1 MTLEEKI
8 ALLMTESAHDTFGIS
23 SFGPAATETETEEEK
38 ETEVIS
44 EEAEMALSPRSFRT
58 LYLAQL
64 AESMINEEVEQTN
77 QLEELGLMTEGKIT
91 VKGKDALKKYLPTI
105 FAS

>member
-8 ALLMTESAHDTFGIS
+8 SLLMTEGAHDTFGVT
-23 SFGPAATETETEEEK
+23 SFGPATTETETEEK
-38 ETEVIS
+38 EEVIQ

-91 VKGKDALKKYLPTI
+91 VKGKEALKKYLPTL

>member
-8 ALLMTESAHDTFGIS
+8 SLLMTEGAHDTFGVT
-23 SFGPAATETETEEEK
+23 SFGPTTTEPEEK
-38 ETEVIS
+38 ETEEVI
-44 EEAEMALSPRSFRT
+44 EEESEMALSPRSFRT

-91 VKGKDALKKYLPTI
+91 VKGKEALKKYLPTL

>member
-23 SFGPAATETETEEEK
+23 SFGPAATETETEEK
-38 ETEVIS
+38 EEVIQ

-91 VKGKDALKKYLPTI
+91 VKGKEALKKYLPTL

>member
-8 ALLMTESAHDTFGIS
+8 ALMMTEGAHDTFGVT
-23 SFGPAATETETEEEK
+23 SFGPATTETEPEEK
-38 ETEVIS
+38 EVIQ

-77 QLEELGLMTEGKIT
+77 QLEEFGLMTEGKIT
-91 VKGKDALKKYLPTI
+91 VKGKEALKKYLPTL